1 MYTEFVCFFLP
12 GKKREILYFAAK
24 KIREIF
30 VMHRPKIPL

>member
-12 GKKREILYFAAK
+12 GKSENFVFCGK